1 MHSRARLMRL
11 LAKYGGET
19 RRHMCSLT
27 FAKVLLLNN
36 HTEFAEHALVT
47 STGLDRFVRYE
58 QDAAY
63 IT

>member
-1 MHSRARLMRL
+1 MRL